1 MNCRTVLLL
10 GARGVARYHALMTAL
25 DGLVARRTTT
35 AQQVADG
42 LSERILACVFRPG
55 ERLRESAIAT
65 ELGIARN
72 TVREAVRL
80 LEHGGLVRFEA
91 NRGAVIISPTPETV
105 EELYTARKRLE
116 MAAVAAPLTSR
127 QLAATEEAYAGLDA
141 ATASHERADIV
152 AADLAFHAAIVAALG
167 SRRID
172 EFYAGLTREL
182 RFYLMALS
190 AYEREYENPD
200 RVVGEHEPLM
210 EALRA
215 GDAERAQREV
225 RHHIATNSMRVQRI
239 LATCNES

>member
-1 MNCRTVLLL
+1 
-10 GARGVARYHALMTAL
+10 MTAL

-72 TVREAVRL
+72 TVRAAVRL

-116 MAAVAAPLTSR
+116 MAAVAAPLTTG
-127 QLAATEEAYAGLDA
+127 QLAATEEAYADLDA

-167 SRRID
+167 SSRINA
-172 EFYAGLTREL
+172 FYAGLTREL

-190 AYEREYENPD
+190 AYEREYENPGK
-200 RVVGEHEPLM
+200 VVGEHEPLM

-215 GDAERAQREV
+215 GDAERAQHEV
-225 RHHIATNSMRVQRI
+225 RHHIAANSMRVQHI
-239 LATCNES
+239 LATCHES

>member
-1 MNCRTVLLL
+1 
-10 GARGVARYHALMTAL
+10 MTAL

-42 LSERILACVFRPG
+42 LSERILAGAFRPG

-80 LEHGGLVRFEA
+80 LEHGGLVRFEV

-116 MAAVAAPLTSR
+116 TAAVAAPLTSE
-127 QLAATEEAYAGLDA
+127 QLEAVEAAYADLGAAT
-141 ATASHERADIV
+141 TSHERADIV

-167 SRRID
+167 SSRINA
-172 EFYAGLTREL
+172 FYAGLTREL

-190 AYEREYENPD
+190 AHEREYENPGK
-200 RVVGEHEPLM
+200 VVGEHEPLM
-210 EALRA
+210 EALRT
-215 GDAERAQREV
+215 GDAQRAQREV
-225 RHHIATNSMRVQRI
+225 SHHIATNAERVQRI
-239 LATCNES
+239 LAAGNGS

>member
-1 MNCRTVLLL
+1 
-10 GARGVARYHALMTAL
+10 MTAL

-42 LSERILACVFRPG
+42 LSERILAGAFRPG

-80 LEHGGLVRFEA
+80 LEHGGLVRFEV

-105 EELYTARKRLE
+105 EDLYTARERLE
-116 MAAVAAPLTSR
+116 TAALAMPITGD
-127 QLAATEEAYAGLDA
+127 QLAVVEEAYASLGT

-152 AADLAFHAAIVAALG
+152 AADLAFHAAIVASLG
-167 SRRID
+167 SSRID
-172 EFYAGLTREL
+172 AFYAGLTREL

-190 AYEREYENPD
+190 AYEREYENP
-200 RVVGEHEPLM
+200 RKVVAEHEPLM
-210 EALRA
+210 DAVRE

-225 RHHIATNSMRVQRI
+225 RHHIATNAERVQRI
-239 LATCNES
+239 LAARG